1 MNDASKR
8 KRIAL
13 HFPDDDEFA
22 EILYLYLKKHV
33 SNTALVFKAIS
44 PQFLF
49 KALLASDADE
59 KDIKQAAID
68 TLNFAR
74 QSMIDVLDSLA
85 LNNIQLP
92 SEILLR
98 HQNSL
103 NNIVL
108 TNMPAPPVA
117 MPPQQSIAPPIQS
130 ITPPVDRSE
139 APQKDDSAISEE
151 DYSQED
157 DESFTGQGFT
167 EISSPL
173 FGN

>member
-1 MNDASKR
+1 MSNLNKQN
-8 KRIAL
+8 KITVT
-13 HFPDDDEFA
+13 FPVDDESA
-22 EILYLYLKKHV
+22 EILYLYLKKNV
-33 SNTALVFKAIS
+33 SNTALVSKAIS

-139 APQKDDSAISEE
+139 VEEVSPSTDFDD
-151 DYSQED
+151 D
-157 DESFTGQGFT
+157 DEGDNQDYLG
-167 EISSPL
+167 EAKDVAYPL
-173 FGN
+173 FDN